1 MPMIMPYRDPNKE
14 PSTDPG
20 FEDSSVDKSV
30 STNDKPINDTSTV
43 PIIKINNDTSETTT

>member
-1 MPMIMPYRDPNKE
+1 MPMIMPYRDSNKE